1 MYSKFFTLVKK
12 DFWMMI
18 YGKFF
23 VLTLGSLI
31 LYSCY
36 INFGYVK
43 FMDEDSYHNNVY
55 LYNPENI
62 SMSASPL
69 INQVSS
75 IGELKA
81 KLDEDTSAVCIDM
94 SSSKPKVILHESIKG
109 VDNYRADYALS
120 LLSSEKDHNSKI
132 SDNNAII
139 QINDKDTSEIKQRK
153 DMTCEILFFEIVAI
167 GFLGIASLLFKEKQM
182 GVMRITGIL
191 PVKRSLFILSKIFAF
206 FICDLCFTVL
216 LVVFNIGFLEGI
228 KILPQVL
235 VQASILSIIM
245 SLIGI
250 GCSMLLRDIS
260 CGCCIHNYTYI
271 SICKY
276 IF

>member
-109 VDNYRADYALS
+109 D
-120 LLSSEKDHNSKI
+120 
-132 SDNNAII
+132 
-139 QINDKDTSEIKQRK
+139 RK
-153 DMTCEILFFEIVAI
+153 
-167 GFLGIASLLFKEKQM
+167 S
-182 GVMRITGIL
+182 
-191 PVKRSLFILSKIFAF
+191 
-206 FICDLCFTVL
+206 
-216 LVVFNIGFLEGI
+216 VV
-228 KILPQVL
+228 
-235 VQASILSIIM
+235 
-245 SLIGI
+245 
-250 GCSMLLRDIS
+250 
-260 CGCCIHNYTYI
+260 
-271 SICKY
+271 
-276 IF
+276 